1 MGLDWLD
8 IVQGRHLGG
17 AADRGIR
24 EVAVCGHVDFDDERG
39 EEDIH
44 AQTLHADEAAS
55 KLTLMGAETVEG
67 VANCRDV
74 EALSNQDAFAIHGN
88 DSRAGA
94 EDGGE

>member
-8 IVQGRHLGG
+8 VVQGQHLGG
-17 AADRGIR
+17 VANRGIR
-24 EVAVCGHVDFDDERG
+24 EVAVCSRADLDDERG

-67 VANCRDV
+67 VAKGRDV

-88 DSRAGA
+88 NSRAGA